1 MMFTLSKES
10 KNPNTEENLVIHVIF
25 IRQNMFTIK
34 TISWASQITTHRYSH
49 CYVTKK
55 NTAYSSQYK
64 QFEGSQL
71 QVAGISQTMHFKF
84 LSMHVH
90 TKTKKYN

>member
-10 KNPNTEENLVIHVIF
+10 KNPNTEENLVIHVMF

-34 TISWASQITTHRYSH
+34 TISWASQITTHRSSH

-55 NTAYSSQYK
+55 ILHTQVNTSSLK
-64 QFEGSQL
+64 E
-71 QVAGISQTMHFKF
+71 V
-84 LSMHVH
+84 
-90 TKTKKYN
+90 NCR